1 VSADEL
7 RSLLLAVENVLV
19 VAAAGDLDAD
29 QLREAVRLEPIVR
42 GADWSLVDS
51 CWVELAE
58 VQRVLDKAFGPD
70 MARVFAEA
78 DGRQLVA
85 YLVESASVRTPE
97 QAHDRC
103 MAALAGHPTALA
115 PRHYV
120 VCAAMPADPA
130 DRSEWPVLRSG
141 DGRSVGDS

>member
-1 VSADEL
+1 MSSDEL
-7 RSLLLAVENVLV
+7 RSLLLAVENLLV
-19 VAAAGDLDAD
+19 AAAAGDLNVD
-29 QLREAVRLEPIVR
+29 QIREAMQLEPIVR
-42 GADWSLVDS
+42 GPEWLLVDS

-58 VQRVLDKAFGPD
+58 VQCVLDEAFGPD

-85 YLVESASVRTPE
+85 YLAESGSVRDPAR
-97 QAHDRC
+97 AHARC

-120 VCAAMPADPA
+120 VCAATPADPA
-130 DRSEWPVLRSG
+130 DASQWPVLRAG
-141 DGRSVGDS
+141 DGRSPG